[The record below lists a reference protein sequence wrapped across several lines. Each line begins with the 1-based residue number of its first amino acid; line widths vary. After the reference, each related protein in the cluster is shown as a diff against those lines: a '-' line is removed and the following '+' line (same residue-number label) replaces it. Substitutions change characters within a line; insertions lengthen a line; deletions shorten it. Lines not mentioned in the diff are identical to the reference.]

1 MNSDFKWG
9 GINFRYLFHYLLR
22 NIWMAIA
29 LGVVFFLTGS
39 IISEKSVYKIYT
51 AQTIVSVTQN
61 RMTPL
66 PENLGNRIGYSNSA
80 SAVLNSN
87 AFITQAKEASGIDDV
102 SVSTETFTDTNLLY
116 VKCTSKNPNSAY
128 TFLQYLIVNF
138 HEIAGNVSGDLKI
151 SIVQMPELPR
161 KGITVQGSSVPAPI
175 LAVAGFFLVTVI
187 LCIAYVMPITYK
199 GFGEVFRQYGDDIIQ
214 IIPYNNANTAKK
226 PFFMRARSEKNTSLD
241 ALRKLTFLLKQT
253 ISKDGCKVLLF
264 TSAGDKEGKHT
275 ICKEITSELTAAGLD
290 IFYLDGRIMSI
301 LSKNDISTDL
311 IIHDDDIGCDTIK
324 TAENEMTFSRQSITA
339 LINNLRNEKDAVIIC
354 GVPGNE
360 TSVLS
365 VWADLSDKAYLII
378 RENTTDIRKIDAL
391 YNSLKY
397 TFKKL
402 GGCILNAFY

>member
-9 GINFRYLFHYLLR
+9 GINFRYLLHYLLR

-29 LGVVFFLTGS
+29 LGVVFFLIGS
-39 IISEKSVYKIYT
+39 ILSERSVYTIYT
-51 AQTIVSVTQN
+51 AETIVSVTQN
-61 RMTPL
+61 QMTPL

-80 SAVLNSN
+80 SAVLNSD
-87 AFITQAKEASGIDDV
+87 AFITQAKEVSGIDDV
-102 SVSTETFTDTNLLY
+102 SVYTETFTDTNLLY
-116 VKCTSKNPNSAY
+116 VECTSKNPTSAY
-128 TFLQYLIVNF
+128 TFLHYLIVNF
-138 HEIAGNVSGDLKI
+138 HEIAGDVSGDLKI
-151 SIVQMPELPR
+151 SIVQAPELPR

-187 LCIAYVMPITYK
+187 LCIVYVMPITYK

-226 PFFMRARSEKNTSLD
+226 PFFRRARTKKNTSLD

-264 TSAGDKEGKHT
+264 TSAADNEGKHT
-275 ICKEITSELTAAGLD
+275 ICREITSELTAAGLD

-301 LSKNDISTDL
+301 LSKNDISADL
-311 IIHDDDIGCDTIK
+311 ITHDDDIGCDTIK
-324 TAENEMTFSRQSITA
+324 TAEDEMTFSRQSITA

-391 YNSLKY
+391 YNSLKF